1 MGEMEVPVNK
11 EEGHANEEGNINPH
25 KEQQVEESTAMGRR
39 RKRKELRISEEERQ
53 RRLRIFE
60 KEIEPLINDLLR
72 FATTFLTQGNID
84 DAYDL
89 VQETLLRAFESLDT
103 YKEGTKIK
111 AWLYTIMRN
120 LYINEY
126 RKRKAAPQTVT
137 YEEYSTFKSDDDD
150 EGPPPQM
157 TPAGDMRKEVESS
170 YLSEEVVRA
179 LNKLPEEFR
188 IIVLLA
194 DVDELKYEEI
204 AKILGIPIGTVRSR
218 LHRARRMLKK
228 ELKEYAKKLYR
239 IEDKS
244 SKD

>member
-1 MGEMEVPVNK
+1 MSEMEVPVNK
-11 EEGHANEEGNINPH
+11 ENGQANKNGNIKP
-25 KEQQVEESTAMGRR
+25 ESEEPREESAEMGRR
-39 RKRKELRISEEERQ
+39 RKRKELKISEEERQ

-60 KEIEPLINDLLR
+60 REIEPLINDLLR

-126 RKRKAAPQTVT
+126 RKRKSAPQTVT

-150 EGPPPQM
+150 DGPPPQM

-239 IEDKS
+239 IEDRT

>member
-1 MGEMEVPVNK
+1 MRQMEVPVNK
-11 EEGHANEEGNINPH
+11 KEKEGETNNAISYEGKSNEE
-25 KEQQVEESTAMGRR
+25 QSEEMGRR
-39 RKRKELRISEEERQ
+39 RKRKELKISEEERQ

-126 RKRKAAPQTVT
+126 RKRKAAPQTIA

-157 TPAGDMRKEVESS
+157 TPAGDMRKEIDAS